1 MVVHLEISQQQPSS
15 FRRLFVQAERLLK
28 SQHASVKL
36 AGRIKIVSSK
46 SDMSHTNNLGTSGRS
61 RRRAARARLRHARR
75 DQHRKQQHLQY
86 FHGERWWTSKRPT
99 VKLRREGKRLPAKDP
114 CILLWTP
121 GAKGL
126 SDFARIMRR

>member
-28 SQHASVKL
+28 SQHARVKL

-46 SDMSHTNNLGTSGRS
+46 SDMSHANSLGTSGRS

-75 DQHRKQQHLQY
+75 DQQAKQHHLQY
-86 FHGERWWTSKRPT
+86 FHGERWWTSMRPT
-99 VKLRREGKRLPAKDP
+99 VKRREGKRLPTKDP
-114 CILLWTP
+114 CIWLGTS
-121 GAKGL
+121 GAKAL
-126 SDFARIMRR
+126 TDFARLTRR